1 MKGSIEERAQDLALY
16 IIEHKATVRAAA
28 VAFGVSKSTVHMDLP
43 KRNGI
48 YGRFA
53 EYNHNILWCLREQAK
68 KEQAKRMPAPLFVCA
83 GHRAQFRR
91 LNVLLRALTVRYLF
105 VQVMSL

>member
-1 MKGSIEERAQDLALY
+1 MKTLSQNAYTASARGTTLAPQDGVLPLKGSIEERAQDLALY

-28 VAFGVSKSTVHMDLP
+28 VAFGVSKSTVHTELP

-53 EYNHNILWCLREQAK
+53 ECEHNILWLWRE
-68 KEQAKRMPAPLFVCA
+68 
-83 GHRAQFRR
+83 
-91 LNVLLRALTVRYLF
+91 
-105 VQVMSL
+105 